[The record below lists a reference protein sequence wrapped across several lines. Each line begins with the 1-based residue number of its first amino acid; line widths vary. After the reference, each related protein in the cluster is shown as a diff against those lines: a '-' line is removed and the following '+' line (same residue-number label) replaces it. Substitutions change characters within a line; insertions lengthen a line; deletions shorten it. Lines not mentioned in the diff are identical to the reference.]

1 MAASQGVLE
10 KMRMQRVISM
20 AILAFSF
27 GFSLSI
33 AVEPAFA
40 AKTIDAEL
48 AGALDKGYKAIA
60 KGDYSDAI
68 KILSGAVKKDS
79 DSITARRYLA
89 YALVKAGMSMA
100 AIDQLNAITKLVKP
114 TYFEWC
120 TYGEAYLRAGGLD
133 QAASCYKAAI
143 ALAPKADYAKSG
155 LIRVSLQGKKYEEAM
170 NLAKDGMKEAS
181 NQQIYDYYKKLYA
194 GVLAASTQPQ
204 STMVPG
210 ASAPVVQ
217 ATTQEGAAPTDVQ
230 SQETMLKRIS
240 SQGSR
245 PVENHPGG

>member
-1 MAASQGVLE
+1 
-10 KMRMQRVISM
+10 MRKQSVISKGD
-20 AILAFSF
+20 AILALSF
-27 GFSLSI
+27 GFSLLT
-33 AVEPAFA
+33 APRPVFA

-48 AGALDKGYKAIA
+48 AASLDKGYKEMA
-60 KGDYSDAI
+60 KGDYSKAI
-68 KILSGAVKKDS
+68 KILGDAVKKDS
-79 DSITARRYLA
+79 DSVTARRYLA

-155 LIRVSLQGKKYEEAM
+155 LIRVSLQSKNYEEAM
-170 NLAKDGMKEAS
+170 NLAKDGMKEAPD
-181 NQQIYDYYKKLYA
+181 QQIYDYYKKLYA

-204 STMVPG
+204 VTAG

-217 ATTQEGAAPTDVQ
+217 ATNATGTAAPAEGVTQET
-230 SQETMLKRIS
+230 LIKRIS

-245 PVENHPGG
+245 PIENHPGG